1 MSHMKFRGSSRAARR
16 TILSCEKRS
25 SHPHHPLLNRT
36 VRALMLFKGL
46 KTDKNTIGSKKLPWA
61 TVTGCQN
68 NSVAYQASGKGEGTS
83 DGASPSFSR
92 PPHGWEDLVR
102 AHYRFS
108 SQSDQ
113 CSQCID
119 R

>member
-46 KTDKNTIGSKKLPWA
+46 KTDKNTIGSKKSPWA
-61 TVTGCQN
+61 TVTGCQITV
-68 NSVAYQASGKGEGTS
+68 SLIKRPARGKETS